1 MAFVSRLLRK
11 LRVLIGREKFRDEL
25 NEEMEFHRAA
35 AERALVDEGM
45 RAEDARFAAR
55 RQFGNATRLNEQS
68 HEVVSFGVETVV
80 QDLRFAI
87 RQLRKN
93 PGFSGTAI
101 LVLALGIAASMSIFA
116 FVDAA
121 LLRPLPYREPGR
133 LVNLFE
139 RNTLGPRFHL
149 SYLDYLDWKR
159 LNKVFSS
166 MDVYEA
172 DGYILATPAGAQW
185 VRAADV
191 SDGFFRT
198 LGVVPALG
206 RDFHAGEDLPSA
218 PRSVLLS
225 YAAWQKRFG
234 GRANVLGEAV
244 TLNGVSRTI
253 IGVLP
258 QDFHFAPAEPAE
270 FWTTISTDNNCAK
283 QRDCH
288 NHLGVARLKDGVTP
302 ASALADV
309 TTIALQLEKQYPD
322 SNTDR
327 HGYLLPLADVIVGD
341 IRPILLVLWGGAALL
356 LLIASMNVASL
367 LLVRAESRRREIAV
381 RGALGA
387 SRLRLLRQ
395 FVTEGVVL
403 AAAGSVLGLT
413 GAYGAMRSLAAF
425 IPTDMMASMPY
436 LRGLGFNLHV
446 IVFALVILLAA
457 AALFSLTP
465 MLRLPVTAIREGLT
479 DGGRGAAG
487 TTWRRFGS
495 NLVVVELAAAMV
507 LLVGAGL
514 LGKSFYRL
522 LHVDIGME
530 PDHLAAIAVVA
541 PATAYAKD
549 AARIALERQ
558 VLGRVKSLP
567 GVTSAGIV
575 SDLPVGDGDGTT
587 TFRVA
592 GRPYNGQT
600 NEVNDRDVS
609 AGYFTTLQA
618 RLLRGRYF
626 AETED
631 ASKPHVAIINEAMAG
646 KYFPGQDPIGQR
658 IGDDQ
663 LKADSLKEIVGVVDD
678 IKEGPLDMTARPAY
692 YQPFNQGPDDSFYL
706 VVRTTQ
712 AEASLFPALTTAIH
726 EIDPAIATFGA
737 VTMSERIHD
746 SPSAYLHRSSAYVVG
761 GFAGLALLLG
771 VVGLYGVIAYS
782 VSQRTRE
789 IGVRMALGAQR
800 GSVYQLILK
809 EPAWLTALGV
819 GAGLVCS
826 IATTML
832 TRKLLYGVDAWDLS
846 TFVAVAIVLAA
857 AAILASY
864 LPAHRAASVNP
875 VEALRA
881 E

>member
-1 MAFVSRLLRK
+1 M
-11 LRVLIGREKFRDEL
+11 
-25 NEEMEFHRAA
+25 
-35 AERALVDEGM
+35 
-45 RAEDARFAAR
+45 
-55 RQFGNATRLNEQS
+55 
-68 HEVVSFGVETVV
+68 
-80 QDLRFAI
+80 
-87 RQLRKN
+87 
-93 PGFSGTAI
+93 TAI
-101 LVLALGIAASMSIFA
+101 LILALGIAASVAIFA

-159 LNKVFSS
+159 LNRVFTS
-166 MDVYEA
+166 MDVYE
-172 DGYILATPAGAQW
+172 DYGYILATPAGAQW

-258 QDFHFAPAEPAE
+258 QDFHFAPVEPAE

-283 QRDCH
+283 QRGCH
-288 NHLGVARLKDGVTP
+288 NYLGVARLKDGVST

-327 HGYLLPLADVIVGD
+327 HGYLLPLADVIVGEV
-341 IRPILLVLWGGAALL
+341 RPILLVLWGGAALL

-413 GAYGAMRSLAAF
+413 GAYGAMRLLAKF

-436 LRGLGFNLHV
+436 LRGLGLNLHV
-446 IVFALVILLAA
+446 MLFASVILLTSAG
-457 AALFSLTP
+457 LFSLTP
-465 MLRLPVTAIREGLT
+465 MLRLPMGAIREGLA

-522 LHVDIGME
+522 LHVDTGME
-530 PDHLAAIAVVA
+530 PDHLAAIAVVT

-549 AARIALERQ
+549 APRIALERQ
-558 VLGRVKSLP
+558 VLGRVRSLP
-567 GVTSAGIV
+567 GVTSAGIA

-587 TFRVA
+587 TLRIA
-592 GRPYNGQT
+592 GRPYNGT
-600 NEVNDRDVS
+600 IE
-609 AGYFTTLQA
+609 
-618 RLLRGRYF
+618 
-626 AETED
+626 
-631 ASKPHVAIINEAMAG
+631 
-646 KYFPGQDPIGQR
+646 
-658 IGDDQ
+658 
-663 LKADSLKEIVGVVDD
+663 
-678 IKEGPLDMTARPAY
+678 
-692 YQPFNQGPDDSFYL
+692 
-706 VVRTTQ
+706 
-712 AEASLFPALTTAIH
+712 
-726 EIDPAIATFGA
+726 
-737 VTMSERIHD
+737 
-746 SPSAYLHRSSAYVVG
+746 
-761 GFAGLALLLG
+761 
-771 VVGLYGVIAYS
+771 
-782 VSQRTRE
+782 
-789 IGVRMALGAQR
+789 
-800 GSVYQLILK
+800 
-809 EPAWLTALGV
+809 
-819 GAGLVCS
+819 
-826 IATTML
+826 
-832 TRKLLYGVDAWDLS
+832 
-846 TFVAVAIVLAA
+846 
-857 AAILASY
+857 
-864 LPAHRAASVNP
+864 
-875 VEALRA
+875 
-881 E
+881 

>member
-1 MAFVSRLLRK
+1 MTSIARFLRK
-11 LRVLIGREKFRDEL
+11 IQLLFGRERFRDEL
-25 NEEMEFHRAA
+25 NEEMTFHRAA
-35 AERALVDEGM
+35 VESALVEEGM
-45 RAEDARFAAR
+45 TADAAKYAAR
-55 RQFGNATRLNEQS
+55 RQFGNVTRTNEQS
-68 HEVVSFGVETVV
+68 HEMIRFRAETVV
-80 QDLRFAI
+80 QDLRFAL

-93 PGFSGTAI
+93 PGFAGTAV
-101 LVLALGIAASMSIFA
+101 LVLALGIAASVAMFA

-139 RNTLGPRFHL
+139 KNTLGPRFHL

-159 LNKVFSS
+159 LNKVFRS

-172 DGYILATPAGAQW
+172 DGDILATPAGAQW
-185 VRAADV
+185 VRVADV

-198 LGVVPALG
+198 LGIVPALG

-218 PRSVLLS
+218 SQSVLLS

-258 QDFHFAPAEPAE
+258 QDFHFAPVEPAE
-270 FWTTISTDNNCAK
+270 FWSTISTDKNCAK
-283 QRDCH
+283 QRGCH
-288 NHLGVARLKDGVTP
+288 NYLGVARLKDGVSP
-302 ASALADV
+302 RSALADV

-327 HGYLLPLADVIVGD
+327 HGYLLPLSDVIVGE
-341 IRPILLVLWGGAALL
+341 IRPILLALLGGAALL

-413 GAYGAMRSLAAF
+413 GAYGAMRSLAKY

-436 LRGLGFNLHV
+436 LRGLGCNLHV
-446 IVFALVILLAA
+446 IIFALVILLAA

-465 MLRLPVTAIREGLT
+465 MLRLAVTAIREGLT

-495 NLVVVELAAAMV
+495 NIVVVELAAAMV

-522 LHVDIGME
+522 LHVDTGME

-549 AARIALERQ
+549 APRIALERQ
-558 VLGRVKSLP
+558 VLARVKSLP

-587 TFRVA
+587 TFRIT

-600 NEVNDRDVS
+600 NEVNDRQIS

-631 ASKPHVAIINEAMAG
+631 ASKPHVAIINEAMA
-646 KYFPGQDPIGQR
+646 KRYFPGQDPIGQR

-692 YQPFNQGPDDSFYL
+692 YQPFNQATDDSFYL
-706 VVRTTQ
+706 VVRTMQ
-712 AEASLFPALTTAIH
+712 AEASLFPALMTVIH
-726 EIDPAIATFGA
+726 EVDPGIATYGA

-809 EPAWLTALGV
+809 EAAWLTALGV

-846 TFVAVAIVLAA
+846 TFVAVAMVLAA
-857 AAILASY
+857 AAMVACY
-864 LPAHRAASVNP
+864 LPARRAASVNP

>member
-283 QRDCH
+283 QRGCH
-288 NHLGVARLKDGVTP
+288 NYLGVARLKDGVTP

-549 AARIALERQ
+549 APRIALERQ

-631 ASKPHVAIINEAMAG
+631 ASKPHVAIINEAMAR

-809 EPAWLTALGV
+809 EAAWLTALGV
-819 GAGLVCS
+819 GGGLVCS
-826 IATTML
+826 IATAML

>member
-1 MAFVSRLLRK
+1 MAFVSRFFRELR
-11 LRVLIGREKFRDEL
+11 LLIGREKFRDEL

-68 HEVVSFGVETVV
+68 HEVVSFGIETVV

-87 RQLRKN
+87 RQLRKS
-93 PGFSGTAI
+93 PGFSGTAV
-101 LVLALGIAASMSIFA
+101 LVLALGIAASVSIFA

-121 LLRPLPYREPGR
+121 LLRPLPYQEPGR

-159 LNKVFSS
+159 LNKVFRS
-166 MDVYEA
+166 MDVYAA
-172 DGYILATPAGAQW
+172 DGDILATPAGAQW
-185 VRAADV
+185 VRTADV

-198 LGVVPALG
+198 LGVVPAVG

-218 PRSVLLS
+218 SQSVLLS

-234 GRANVLGEAV
+234 GRADVLGEAV

-258 QDFHFAPAEPAE
+258 QDFHFAPVEPAE

-288 NHLGVARLKDGVTP
+288 NYLGIARLKDGVSP
-302 ASALADV
+302 RSALADV

-341 IRPILLVLWGGAALL
+341 IRPILLMLWGGAALL

-413 GAYGAMRSLAAF
+413 GAYGAMRSLARF

-549 AARIALERQ
+549 APRIALERQ

-587 TFRVA
+587 TFRIA

-631 ASKPHVAIINEAMAG
+631 VSKPHVAIINEAMAK

-712 AEASLFPALTTAIH
+712 AEASLFPALATAIH

-800 GSVYQLILK
+800 GSVYQLVLK
-809 EPAWLTALGV
+809 EAAWLTSLGV

-826 IATTML
+826 IATAML

-864 LPAHRAASVNP
+864 LPARRAASVNP

>member
-11 LRVLIGREKFRDEL
+11 LRLLIGREKFRDEL

-45 RAEDARFAAR
+45 RAEDAHFAAR
-55 RQFGNATRLNEQS
+55 RQFGNATRFNEQS
-68 HEVVSFGVETVV
+68 HEVVSFGIETVV

-93 PGFSGTAI
+93 PGFSGTAV
-101 LVLALGIAASMSIFA
+101 LVLALGIAASVSIFA

-172 DGYILATPAGAQW
+172 DGDILATPAGAQW

-218 PRSVLLS
+218 PRSILLS
-225 YAAWQKRFG
+225 YTAWQKRFG

-258 QDFHFAPAEPAE
+258 QHFHFAPVEPAE
-270 FWTTISTDNNCAK
+270 FWTTISTDNSCAK

-309 TTIALQLEKQYPD
+309 TTIGLQLEKQYPG

-327 HGYLLPLADVIVGD
+327 HGYLLPLADVIVGE
-341 IRPILLVLWGGAALL
+341 IRPILLVLLGGAALL
-356 LLIASMNVASL
+356 LLIANMNVASL

-413 GAYGAMRSLAAF
+413 GAYGAMRSLARF

-436 LRGLGFNLHV
+436 LRGLGFNFHV
-446 IVFALVILLAA
+446 MVFAAAISLAA

-487 TTWRRFGS
+487 TTWRRFGL

-549 AARIALERQ
+549 APRIALERQ

-631 ASKPHVAIINEAMAG
+631 ASKPHVAIINEAMAR
-646 KYFPGQDPIGQR
+646 KYFPGEDPIGQR

-712 AEASLFPALTTAIH
+712 AEASLFAALATAIH

-737 VTMSERIHD
+737 VTMSERVHD

-809 EPAWLTALGV
+809 EAAWLTALGI

-826 IATTML
+826 IATAML

>member
-1 MAFVSRLLRK
+1 
-11 LRVLIGREKFRDEL
+11 
-25 NEEMEFHRAA
+25 
-35 AERALVDEGM
+35 
-45 RAEDARFAAR
+45 
-55 RQFGNATRLNEQS
+55 
-68 HEVVSFGVETVV
+68 
-80 QDLRFAI
+80 
-87 RQLRKN
+87 
-93 PGFSGTAI
+93 
-101 LVLALGIAASMSIFA
+101 
-116 FVDAA
+116 
-121 LLRPLPYREPGR
+121 
-133 LVNLFE
+133 
-139 RNTLGPRFHL
+139 
-149 SYLDYLDWKR
+149 
-159 LNKVFSS
+159 
-166 MDVYEA
+166 
-172 DGYILATPAGAQW
+172 
-185 VRAADV
+185 
-191 SDGFFRT
+191 
-198 LGVVPALG
+198 
-206 RDFHAGEDLPSA
+206 
-218 PRSVLLS
+218 
-225 YAAWQKRFG
+225 
-234 GRANVLGEAV
+234 
-244 TLNGVSRTI
+244 
-253 IGVLP
+253 
-258 QDFHFAPAEPAE
+258 
-270 FWTTISTDNNCAK
+270 
-283 QRDCH
+283 
-288 NHLGVARLKDGVTP
+288 
-302 ASALADV
+302 
-309 TTIALQLEKQYPD
+309 
-322 SNTDR
+322 
-327 HGYLLPLADVIVGD
+327 
-341 IRPILLVLWGGAALL
+341 
-356 LLIASMNVASL
+356 
-367 LLVRAESRRREIAV
+367 
-381 RGALGA
+381 
-387 SRLRLLRQ
+387 LRLLRQ

-413 GAYGAMRSLAAF
+413 GAYGAMRSLARF

-436 LRGLGFNLHV
+436 LRGLGFNFHV
-446 IVFALVILLAA
+446 MVFAAAISLAA

-487 TTWRRFGS
+487 TTWRRFGL

-549 AARIALERQ
+549 APRIALERQ

-631 ASKPHVAIINEAMAG
+631 ASKPHVAIINEAMAR
-646 KYFPGQDPIGQR
+646 KYFPGEDPIGQR

-712 AEASLFPALTTAIH
+712 AEASLFAALATAIH

-737 VTMSERIHD
+737 VTMSERVHD

-809 EPAWLTALGV
+809 EAAWLTALGI

-826 IATTML
+826 IATAML

>member
-1 MAFVSRLLRK
+1 MTSMHRFLRKVRLLF
-11 LRVLIGREKFRDEL
+11 GRERFHGEL
-25 NEEMEFHRAA
+25 DEEMEFHRAA
-35 AERALVDEGM
+35 MERALIDEGM
-45 RAEDARFAAR
+45 RAEDAKYAAR
-55 RQFGNATRLNEQS
+55 RQFGNATRLGEQS
-68 HEVVSFGVETVV
+68 HEVVGFRMETVA
-80 QDLRFAI
+80 QDIAFAA

-93 PGFSGTAI
+93 PGFACTAI
-101 LVLALGIAASMSIFA
+101 LILAMGIAASVSIFA

-149 SYLDYLDWKR
+149 SYPDYLDWKR
-159 LNKVFSS
+159 LNKVFRS

-172 DGYILATPAGAQW
+172 GGDILATPAGAQW

-218 PRSVLLS
+218 PQSVLLS
-225 YAAWQKRFG
+225 YSAWQKRFG
-234 GRANVLGEAV
+234 GRADVLGQTV

-258 QDFHFAPAEPAE
+258 RDFHFAPAEPAE
-270 FWTTISTDNNCAK
+270 FWSTIRTDANCAK
-283 QRDCH
+283 QRGCH
-288 NHLGVARLKDGVTP
+288 NYFGVARLKDGISP
-302 ASALADV
+302 ASALAEI
-309 TTIALQLEKQYPD
+309 TTIAQQLTKQYPD

-327 HGYLLPLADVIVGD
+327 QAYLLPLAEVIVGD
-341 IRPILLVLWGGAALL
+341 IRPILLVLLGGAALL
-356 LLIASMNVASL
+356 LLIASTNVASL
-367 LLVRAESRRREIAV
+367 ILVRSESRRREIAV

-395 FVTEGVVL
+395 FVTEGMVL

-413 GAYGAMRSLAAF
+413 CAYGAMQLLARF
-425 IPTDMMASMPY
+425 IPTEMMASMPY
-436 LRGLGFNLHV
+436 LRGLGLNLHV
-446 IVFALVILLAA
+446 VVFASVISLAA

-465 MLRLPVTAIREGLT
+465 MLRLPGTRIREGLT
-479 DGGRGAAG
+479 EGGRGAAG

-495 NLVVVELAAAMV
+495 NMVVVELAAAMV
-507 LLVGAGL
+507 LLVVAGL
-514 LGKSFYRL
+514 LGQSFYRL
-522 LHVDIGME
+522 LHVDTGME
-530 PDHLAAIAVVA
+530 PDHLAAIAVVS
-541 PATAYAKD
+541 PASAYAKD
-549 AARIALERQ
+549 APRIAVERQ
-558 VLGRVKSLP
+558 ILGRVTRLP

-587 TFRVA
+587 TFRIV
-592 GRPYNGQT
+592 GRPYKRQT
-600 NEVNDRDVS
+600 NEVNDRMVS
-609 AGYFTTLQA
+609 AGYFATVQA

-626 AETED
+626 SETED
-631 ASKPHVAIINEAMAG
+631 LSKPHVVIVNEALA
-646 KYFPGQDPIGQR
+646 KRYFPGQDPIGQR

-663 LKADSLKEIVGVVDD
+663 LSAGSLKEIVGVVDD

-692 YQPFNQGPDDSFYL
+692 YQPFNQATQDSFYL
-706 VVRTTQ
+706 VVRTMQ
-712 AEASLFPALTTAIH
+712 AEESLFPALTTAIH
-726 EIDPAIATFGA
+726 EIDRGIATYGA

-746 SPSAYLHRSSAYVVG
+746 SPSAYLHRSSAYIVG
-761 GFAGLALLLG
+761 GFAGMALLLG

-800 GSVYQLILK
+800 GSVYRLILT
-809 EPAWLTALGV
+809 EAAWLTAVGIAAGVLGSLATSGLLRPLLFGVRPWDWTTLV
-819 GAGLVCS
+819 GVA
-826 IATTML
+826 A
-832 TRKLLYGVDAWDLS
+832 LLS
-846 TFVAVAIVLAA
+846 VAAM
-857 AAILASY
+857 LASY

>member
-11 LRVLIGREKFRDEL
+11 LRLLIGREKFRDEL
-25 NEEMEFHRAA
+25 NEEMAFHRAA
-35 AERALVDEGM
+35 VERALVDKGM
-45 RAEDARFAAR
+45 RAEDAPFAAR

-68 HEVVSFGVETVV
+68 HEVVRFGIETIV

-87 RQLRKN
+87 RQLRKS
-93 PGFSGTAI
+93 PGFSGTAV
-101 LVLALGIAASMSIFA
+101 LVLALGIVASVSIFA

-172 DGYILATPAGAQW
+172 DGDILATPAGAQW
-185 VRAADV
+185 VRTADV

-244 TLNGVSRTI
+244 TLNGVSRAI

-258 QDFHFAPAEPAE
+258 QDFHFAPVEPAE

-413 GAYGAMRSLAAF
+413 GAYGAMRSLARF

-436 LRGLGFNLHV
+436 LRGLGLNLHV
-446 IVFALVILLAA
+446 IVFAAAISLAA
-457 AALFSLTP
+457 AGLFSLTP
-465 MLRLPVTAIREGLT
+465 MLRLPVMAIREGLA

-549 AARIALERQ
+549 APRIALERQ

-587 TFRVA
+587 TFRIA

-631 ASKPHVAIINEAMAG
+631 ASKPHVAIINEAMAR
-646 KYFPGQDPIGQR
+646 KYFPGEDPIGQR

-712 AEASLFPALTTAIH
+712 AEASLFAALATAIH

-800 GSVYQLILK
+800 NSVYQLILK
-809 EPAWLTALGV
+809 EAAWLTALGI

-826 IATTML
+826 IATAML

-864 LPAHRAASVNP
+864 LPAHRAASVSP

>member
-1 MAFVSRLLRK
+1 MAVVSRFLRK
-11 LRVLIGREKFRDEL
+11 LRLLIGRETFRDEL

-35 AERALVDEGM
+35 AESALVDKGM
-45 RAEDARFAAR
+45 RAEDAHFAAR
-55 RQFGNATRLNEQS
+55 RQFGNATRLKEQS
-68 HEVVSFGVETVV
+68 HEAVSFGIETVV

-87 RQLRKN
+87 RQLRNN
-93 PGFSGTAI
+93 PGFSATAI
-101 LVLALGIAASMSIFA
+101 LVLALGIAASVSIFA
-116 FVDAA
+116 FLDAA
-121 LLRPLPYREPGR
+121 LLQPLPYREPGR

-159 LNKVFSS
+159 LNKVFRS

-172 DGYILATPAGAQW
+172 DGDILATPAGAQW

-218 PRSVLLS
+218 SQSVLLS

-258 QDFHFAPAEPAE
+258 QDFHFAPVEPAE
-270 FWTTISTDNNCAK
+270 FWSTISTDKNCAK
-283 QRDCH
+283 QRGCH
-288 NHLGVARLKDGVTP
+288 NYLGVARLKDGVTP
-302 ASALADV
+302 ASALSDV

-327 HGYLLPLADVIVGD
+327 HGYLLPLSDVIVGE

-367 LLVRAESRRREIAV
+367 LLVRAEGRRREIAV

-413 GAYGAMRSLAAF
+413 GAYGAMRSLARF
-425 IPTDMMASMPY
+425 IPRDMMASMPY
-436 LRGLGFNLHV
+436 LRGLGLSVHV

-465 MLRLPVTAIREGLT
+465 MLRLPVMAIREGLT

-522 LHVDIGME
+522 LHVDTGME
-530 PDHLAAIAVVA
+530 PDHLAAIAVIA

-549 AARIALERQ
+549 APRIALERQ
-558 VLGRVKSLP
+558 VLARVKSLP
-567 GVTSAGIV
+567 GVTSVGIV

-587 TFRVA
+587 TFRIT

-600 NEVNDRDVS
+600 NEVNDRQVS
-609 AGYFTTLQA
+609 AGYFTTLEA

-626 AETED
+626 VETED
-631 ASKPHVAIINEAMAG
+631 ASKPHVAIINEALA
-646 KYFPGQDPIGQR
+646 KRYFPGQDPIGQR

-692 YQPFNQGPDDSFYL
+692 YQPFNQATDDSFYL
-706 VVRTTQ
+706 VVRAMQ
-712 AEASLFPALTTAIH
+712 AEASLFPALSTVIH
-726 EIDPAIATFGA
+726 EIDPGIATYGA

-809 EPAWLTALGV
+809 EAGRLTALGV

-846 TFVAVAIVLAA
+846 TFVAVAVVLAA

-864 LPAHRAASVNP
+864 LPARRAASVNP

>member
-1 MAFVSRLLRK
+1 MSMGRFLRK
-11 LRVLIGREKFRDEL
+11 LQLLLGRERFRDEL
-25 NEEMEFHRAA
+25 TEEMAFHRAA
-35 AERALVDEGM
+35 AEKTFAAEGM
-45 RAEDARFAAR
+45 DPEAAGYAAK
-55 RQFGNATRLNEQS
+55 RQFGNATLLQERS
-68 HEVVSFGVETVV
+68 HEVIGFRLETVW

-93 PGFSGTAI
+93 AGFASTAI
-101 LVLALGIAASMSIFA
+101 VILTLGIGASVAIFA

-121 LLRPLPYREPGR
+121 LLQPLPYRDPGR

-159 LNKVFSS
+159 LNKVFTS
-166 MDVYEA
+166 MEVYE
-172 DGYILATPAGAQW
+172 DYGYILATPAGAQW

-234 GRANVLGEAV
+234 GRADVLGEAV
-244 TLNGVSRTI
+244 RLNGVSRTI

-283 QRDCH
+283 QRGCH
-288 NHLGVARLKDGVTP
+288 NYLGVARLKDGVST

-327 HGYLLPLADVIVGD
+327 HGYLLPLADVIVGEV
-341 IRPILLVLWGGAALL
+341 RLILLVLWGGAALL

-403 AAAGSVLGLT
+403 ATAGSVLGLT
-413 GAYGAMRSLAAF
+413 GAYGTMRLLAKF

-436 LRGLGFNLHV
+436 LRGLGLNLHV
-446 IVFALVILLAA
+446 MVFASVILLTSAG
-457 AALFSLTP
+457 LFSLTP
-465 MLRLPVTAIREGLT
+465 MLRLPMGAIREGLA

-495 NLVVVELAAAMV
+495 NLVVLELAAAMV

-522 LHVDIGME
+522 LHVDTGME
-530 PDHLAAIAVVA
+530 PDHLAAIAVVT

-549 AARIALERQ
+549 TPRIALERQ
-558 VLGRVKSLP
+558 LLARVKSLP
-567 GVTSAGIV
+567 GVTSAGIA

-587 TFRVA
+587 TFRIA

-600 NEVNDRDVS
+600 NEVNDRQVS

-631 ASKPHVAIINEAMAG
+631 ASKPHVAIINEAMAR
-646 KYFPGQDPIGQR
+646 KYFPGQDPIGHR
-658 IGDDQ
+658 IGDDS
-663 LKADSLKEIVGVVDD
+663 LSAGSLKEIVGVVDD

-692 YQPFNQGPDDSFYL
+692 YQPFNQATDDSFYL
-706 VVRTTQ
+706 VVRTMQ
-712 AEASLFPALTTAIH
+712 AEASLFPALVTVIH
-726 EIDPAIATFGA
+726 EIDPAIATYGT
-737 VTMSERIHD
+737 VTMNERIHD

-761 GFAGLALLLG
+761 GFAALALLLG

-800 GSVYQLILK
+800 STVYQLILK
-809 EPAWLTALGV
+809 EAAWLIALGIAAGLLCSIAAATLTRTLLFGV
-819 GAGLVCS
+819 GA
-826 IATTML
+826 
-832 TRKLLYGVDAWDLS
+832 WDVS
-846 TFVAVAIVLAA
+846 TFVAVAVVLAVA
-857 AAILASY
+857 AMLASY

>member
-1 MAFVSRLLRK
+1 MTSIARFLRK
-11 LRVLIGREKFRDEL
+11 IQLLFGRERFRDEL
-25 NEEMEFHRAA
+25 NEEMTFHRAA
-35 AERALVDEGM
+35 VESALVEEGM
-45 RAEDARFAAR
+45 TADAAKYAAR
-55 RQFGNATRLNEQS
+55 RQFGNVTRTNEQS
-68 HEVVSFGVETVV
+68 HEMIRFRAETVV
-80 QDLRFAI
+80 QDLRFAL

-93 PGFSGTAI
+93 PGFAGTAV
-101 LVLALGIAASMSIFA
+101 LVLALGIAASVAMFA

-139 RNTLGPRFHL
+139 KNTLGPRFHL

-159 LNKVFSS
+159 LNKVFRS

-172 DGYILATPAGAQW
+172 DGDILATPAGAQW
-185 VRAADV
+185 VRVADV

-198 LGVVPALG
+198 LGIVPALG

-218 PRSVLLS
+218 SQSVLLS

-258 QDFHFAPAEPAE
+258 QDFHFAPVEPAE
-270 FWTTISTDNNCAK
+270 FWSTISTDKNCAK
-283 QRDCH
+283 QRGCH
-288 NHLGVARLKDGVTP
+288 NYLGVARLKDGVSP
-302 ASALADV
+302 RSALADV

-327 HGYLLPLADVIVGD
+327 HGYLLPLSDVIVGE
-341 IRPILLVLWGGAALL
+341 IRPILLALLGGAALL

-413 GAYGAMRSLAAF
+413 GAYGAMRSLAKY

-446 IVFALVILLAA
+446 IIFALVILLAA

-465 MLRLPVTAIREGLT
+465 MLRLAVTAIREGLT

-522 LHVDIGME
+522 LHVDTGME

-549 AARIALERQ
+549 APRIALERQ
-558 VLGRVKSLP
+558 VLARVKSLP

-587 TFRVA
+587 TFRIT

-600 NEVNDRDVS
+600 NEVNDRQIS

-631 ASKPHVAIINEAMAG
+631 ASKPHVAIINEAMA
-646 KYFPGQDPIGQR
+646 KRYFPGQDPIGQR

-692 YQPFNQGPDDSFYL
+692 YQPFNQATDDSFYL
-706 VVRTTQ
+706 VVRTMQ
-712 AEASLFPALTTAIH
+712 AEASLFPALMTVIH
-726 EIDPAIATFGA
+726 EVDPGIATYGA

-809 EPAWLTALGV
+809 EAAWLTALGV

-846 TFVAVAIVLAA
+846 TFVAVAMVLAA
-857 AAILASY
+857 AAMVACY
-864 LPAHRAASVNP
+864 LPARRAASVNP